1 MRRLLAMLALASVAL
16 CALAPLTARASEA
29 EIKLESAPIDVRD
42 VASLQAGARSFV
54 NYCLNCHSASLMRYN
69 RLRDLGLSDRQIMDN
84 LMFTADKIGEMMNI
98 AMSRKDAA
106 EWFGPAPD
114 LSVIARSRG
123 ADWLWSYM
131 RGFYRDADS
140 PTGWN
145 NTVFVGVG
153 MPHVLWKLQG
163 ERVLKHEA
171 MKDAAGNEMKD
182 SHGSVIKT
190 MTFQTIRP
198 GALSPVEYDTVARD
212 LVNFMVW
219 MGDPSQVFRRQ
230 VGIVV
235 ITFLFGFILLTY
247 FLYKEFWK
255 DVHD

>member
-1 MRRLLAMLALASVAL
+1 MTRFLALLAMAPLALWV
-16 CALAPLTARASEA
+16 LAPLAAGASED
-29 EIKLESAPIDVRD
+29 EIRLESAPIDVRD
-42 VASLQAGARSFV
+42 VASLQAGARAFV
-54 NYCLNCHSASLMRYN
+54 NHCLNCHSASLMRYSQ
-69 RLRDLGLSDRQIMDN
+69 LRGLGLSDRQIMDN
-84 LMFTADKIGEMMNI
+84 LMFTADKIGEMMTI
-98 AMSRKDAA
+98 AMTKKDAA
-106 EWFGPAPD
+106 DWFGPAPD

-131 RGFYRDADS
+131 RGYYRDAAS

-163 ERVLKHEA
+163 ERVLKP

-182 SHGSVIKT
+182 GNAIKT
-190 MTFQTIRP
+190 AAFQTIRP
-198 GALSPVEYDTVARD
+198 GTLSPVEYDTVVRD
-212 LVNFMVW
+212 LVNFLVW
-219 MGDPSQVFRRQ
+219 MGEPNQVFRRQ

-235 ITFLFGFILLTY
+235 VAFLFGFSLLTF

-255 DVHD
+255 DVH